1 MLFHKYNSFLDDMAV
16 KRLQRIEKDSMD
28 WHKKMKRF
36 VNGKKDETTK
46 IPISFCN
53 GFATCK
59 ITLSIAIYK
68 IGLEKSFDYNI
79 VKRGIIM
86 SIEIRWVGEG

>member
-1 MLFHKYNSFLDDMAV
+1 MES
-16 KRLQRIEKDSMD
+16 
-28 WHKKMKRF
+28 KMKQRKSQSLF
-36 VNGKKDETTK
+36 V
-46 IPISFCN
+46 N

-86 SIEIRWVGEG
+86 SIGIRWVGKG

>member
-1 MLFHKYNSFLDDMAV
+1 MTWLSKGFRGS
-16 KRLQRIEKDSMD
+16 KRIRWIGTKN
-28 WHKKMKRF
+28 MKRV
-36 VNGKKDETTK
+36 VNGKQDETTK

-59 ITLSIAIYK
+59 ITSSIAIYK

>member
-1 MLFHKYNSFLDDMAV
+1 MTWLSKGFRGS
-16 KRLQRIEKDSMD
+16 KRIRWIGTKN
-28 WHKKMKRF
+28 MKRV
-36 VNGKKDETTK
+36 VNGKQDETTK

-68 IGLEKSFDYNI
+68 IGLEKSFDLYSETGYYHEHWDK
-79 VKRGIIM
+79 VGGRGVVL
-86 SIEIRWVGEG
+86 R